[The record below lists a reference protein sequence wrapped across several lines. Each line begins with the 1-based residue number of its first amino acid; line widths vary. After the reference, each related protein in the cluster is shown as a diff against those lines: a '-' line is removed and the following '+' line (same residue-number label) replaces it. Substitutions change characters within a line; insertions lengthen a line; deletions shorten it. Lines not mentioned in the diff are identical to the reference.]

1 MSETQNTATTAN
13 APETKFCKECGEKIA
28 KKAVVCPKCGCQ
40 VENTASAAPQIVI
53 ENQNQNVQSQNAVP
67 VGKEKNKWT
76 ALLLLLFFGAVGG
89 HKFYEG
95 KVGMGVL
102 YIFTL
107 GLLGVGVIVDFFTL
121 LFKPTHYYV

>member
-1 MSETQNTATTAN
+1 MSETQNTTAATN
-13 APETKFCKECGEKIA
+13 GQETKFCKECGEKIA

-53 ENQNQNVQSQNAVP
+53 ENQNQNVQSQNAAP
-67 VGKEKNKWT
+67 AGKEKNKWV

-95 KVGMGVL
+95 KIGMGVL

>member
-1 MSETQNTATTAN
+1 MSETQNTTAATN
-13 APETKFCKECGEKIA
+13 GQETKFCKECGEKIA

-67 VGKEKNKWT
+67 VGKEKNKWV

>member
-1 MSETQNTATTAN
+1 MSETQNTTAATN
-13 APETKFCKECGEKIA
+13 GQETKFCKECGEKIA

-67 VGKEKNKWT
+67 VGKEKNKWV

-95 KVGMGVL
+95 KVSMGVL

>member
-1 MSETQNTATTAN
+1 MSETQNTTATN
-13 APETKFCKECGEKIA
+13 GQETKFCKECGEKIA

-67 VGKEKNKWT
+67 VGKEKNKWV

-107 GLLGVGVIVDFFTL
+107 GLLGVGVIVDFFRL

>member
-1 MSETQNTATTAN
+1 MSETQNTTAATN
-13 APETKFCKECGEKIA
+13 GQETKFCKECGEKIA

-67 VGKEKNKWT
+67 VGKEKNKWV

-89 HKFYEG
+89 HKFYEE

>member
-1 MSETQNTATTAN
+1 MSETQNTTAATN
-13 APETKFCKECGEKIA
+13 GQETKFCKECGEKIA

-67 VGKEKNKWT
+67 VGKEKNKWVV
-76 ALLLLLFFGAVGG
+76 LLLLLFFGAVGG

-95 KVGMGVL
+95 KVGIGVL

>member
-1 MSETQNTATTAN
+1 MSETQNTTAATN
-13 APETKFCKECGEKIA
+13 GQETKFCKECGEKIA

-40 VENTASAAPQIVI
+40 VENTASAAPQRVI
-53 ENQNQNVQSQNAVP
+53 ENQYQNVQSQNAVP
-67 VGKEKNKWT
+67 VGKEKNKWV